1 MPIYTFQCPDCGNE
15 REEICRADERSTLVV
30 WCSVEACLDHD
41 GDGVPSRMLPVGM
54 EVPVLRTKGKY
65 RFKAVTQSGERLET
79 VSHTGKGKRS
89 DT

>member
-1 MPIYTFQCPDCGNE
+1 MPIYTFRCPDCGSVK
-15 REEICRADERSTLVV
+15 EEICRADERTTLVV
-30 WCSVEACLDHD
+30 WCGYEACLVPEE
-41 GDGVPSRMLPVGM
+41 GIPSRMIPVGM